1 MVLVGSV
8 VFSDEGHNVPF
19 VSRGEGLMM
28 PNLLEMLASGGPGRP
43 NPRPRQAIRS
53 STQRATQAPAA
64 SEYDKPLFERPELWN
79 AIMQTGLGMLAGS
92 SDFGATGLSSF
103 GKAASQFGLPAYQQG
118 RRRAAISDAMTG
130 APEAMQRLMSIDPEL
145 AMQMTGG
152 GSDPRIM
159 SGPNGAIYR
168 IGATGDPELVV
179 PGVPDEPNL
188 TDQQW
193 QFEEYKKVNPDANI
207 EDFREWLNSLEPE
220 DERSYTADEQ
230 KRLQFHHMLT
240 NPLDEYGQSIAD
252 MLNAFDAPGVADE
265 MIETFLTS
273 FSSQEQ
279 RQRTALERVFADA
292 VLRIATG
299 ATATRAEIDD
309 VRETYFPRVRDD
321 RAMIRMKAALRANW
335 LRSLTAGMQ

>member
-1 MVLVGSV
+1 MLVASV
-8 VFSDEGHNVPF
+8 VFSDEGHNVPLL
-19 VSRGEGLMM
+19 SRGEGLMM
-28 PNLLEMLASGGPGRP
+28 PTLLEILASSGPGRP

-64 SEYDKPLFERPELWN
+64 SEYDKPLFQRPELWN
-79 AIMQTGLGMLAGS
+79 SIMQTGLGMLAGS

-145 AMQMTGG
+145 AMQMRGG
-152 GSDPRIM
+152 ASDPRIM

-179 PGVPDEPNL
+179 AGVPDEPNL

-193 QFEEYKKVNPDANI
+193 EFEEYRKVNPNANI
-207 EDFREWLNSLEPE
+207 VEFREWLKSLEPE

-230 KRLQFHHMLT
+230 KRLQYQNMLT
-240 NPLDEYGQSIAD
+240 TPLDGYGQSIAD
-252 MLNAFDAPGVADE
+252 MLNSFDPPTRMDQT
-265 MIETFLTS
+265 ITDYFRS
-273 FSSQEQ
+273 FSDQEQ
-279 RQRTALERVFADA
+279 RQREALESVFADA

-299 ATATRAEIDD
+299 ATATQSEIDE
-309 VRETYFPRVRDD
+309 VRNRYFPRVNDD
-321 RAMIRMKAALRANW
+321 HATVRMKAALRASW
-335 LRSLTAGMQ
+335 LRSLTAGM